1 MTDINCLNCKCSEM
15 ASDGKVVCQKD
26 NIRFSKDSASLRS
39 CWDFSWREK
48 KLKHT
53 MTRPSGNDIVQQI
66 GTPAT
71 LEQLAEECCE
81 LGQAALKLARKLRG
95 ENPTPKSEV
104 ECRNALREE
113 MADVLVC
120 MEALSLA
127 GVTTKEAVDEIADEK
142 RKRWS
147 ERLKE
152 VKQ

>member
-1 MTDINCLNCKCSEM
+1 MDIPRCYECEYWSFDNFDCRLD
-15 ASDGKVVCQKD
+15 ASWAHGGSCQ
-26 NIRFSKDSASLRS
+26 
-39 CWDFSWREK
+39 EYEPK
-48 KLKHT
+48 KKAT
-53 MTRPSGNDIVQQI
+53 SPEPPEDKPMDIIKEI
-66 GTPAT
+66 GLPAA

-127 GVTTKEAVDEIADEK
+127 GATTKEAVDEIADEK
-142 RKRWS
+142 RKRWIGRLS
-147 ERLKE
+147 EDKE
-152 VKQ
+152 KK